1 MRGPNCPRHKDA
13 HYTGGA
19 HGVNA
24 GAEPV
29 VSTEYLNIPIS
40 YRQFQRA
47 PRLQVVNRRHWK
59 PPAPVVGLA

>member
-24 GAEPV
+24 GAGPV
-29 VSTEYLNIPIS
+29 LSAEYSDIPI
-40 YRQFQRA
+40 YYKQFWRA
-47 PRLQVVNRRHWK
+47 PGQPVMNRRRCRSL
-59 PPAPVVGLA
+59 VLR